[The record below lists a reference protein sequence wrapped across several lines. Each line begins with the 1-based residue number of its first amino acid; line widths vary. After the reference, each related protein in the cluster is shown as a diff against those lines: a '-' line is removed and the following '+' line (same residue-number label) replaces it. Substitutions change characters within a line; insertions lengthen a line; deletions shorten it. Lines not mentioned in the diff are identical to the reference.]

1 MPKIINIDKEKVIEM
16 YKEGKSRQEIAKMFR
31 VGYGFIYQIT
41 KHLKDIKNFEQR
53 CGYERRWAYA
63 KTKNLCEKEN
73 GASDYFGEIWLAK
86 TLWILEDWEKISK
99 SKNSPEEKIIK
110 NNTILDFN
118 ISEDKLKQMLR
129 RKPYKR
135 GKDPKTKQIWRMYI
149 KGSVI

>member
-1 MPKIINIDKEKVIEM
+1 MGYTQKEI
-16 YKEGKSRQEIAKMFR
+16 S
-31 VGYGFIYQIT
+31 
-41 KHLKDIKNFEQR
+41 
-53 CGYERRWAYA
+53 
-63 KTKNLCEKEN
+63 KNLCEKDIE
-73 GASDYFGEIWLAK
+73 ARQYFSEIWLAK

-149 KGSVI
+149 KGYETNDIIAMLKLPKEFVLRAKKRLIIELKKELRRTKNAKM